1 MNLSMFSLIA
11 GNIEG
16 IPLSYAPRMDDGLAL
31 VLLGCFFLSGYV
43 LSRCR
48 KLLVL
53 LGRNYL
59 LNRERTSIFATSTT
73 ADMHTLLLLILQTRL
88 LLGIYLFLYFIE
100 VQPLL
105 LTRISPFPLWVIY
118 VGFSL
123 LYFLAKW
130 FLYSFIGWIFFDKV
144 RRQIWFESYSTLL
157 YFIGFI
163 LFPFVLLLVYF
174 KLHVAMYL
182 IIGLILFVFVK
193 ILVLFK
199 WIKLFCSNLY
209 GCFLLILYFCALEI
223 APCFIFFKGMAEL
236 NEYLIIKI

>member
-1 MNLSMFSLIA
+1 MNNLMLSLLT
-11 GNIEG
+11 GNIAG
-16 IPLSYAPRMDDGLAL
+16 IPLPYSPRMDDGLAL

-53 LGRNYL
+53 LGSNYL

-73 ADMHTLLLLILQTRL
+73 ADMHTLLLLIIQTCL
-88 LLGIYLFLYFIE
+88 LLGVYLFLYFST
-100 VQPLL
+100 VQPFL
-105 LTRISPFPLWVIY
+105 LTRISPFLLWAIY
-118 VGFSL
+118 VGIIL
-123 LYFLAKW
+123 LYFLIKW
-130 FLYSFIGWIFFDKV
+130 SVYSFIGWIFFDKV
-144 RRQIWFESYSTLL
+144 KTQIWSESYLTLL
-157 YFIGFI
+157 YFVGFI

-182 IIGLILFVFVK
+182 IIGLFLFVFVK
-193 ILVLFK
+193 ILMLFK
-199 WIKLFCSNLY
+199 WIKLFCNNFY

-223 APCFIFFKGMAEL
+223 VPCLVFFKGMAEL